1 MDLLDYAKS
10 IDKSLKG
17 INESLKKIVKLL
29 DDEPESKVIPI
40 TLPSTDVWVVEPYAI
55 CLTSLPPQYVSRI
68 CHYHDPNYVDVDC
81 IKRMGNHKIFY
92 TKQEAIE
99 YCEVSLG
106 TKYEIID
113 CIVPE
118 TFVIGPDYE

>member
-1 MDLLDYAKS
+1 MDLLDYVQS
-10 IDKSLKG
+10 IDNSLKEINKSLKILAG
-17 INESLKKIVKLL
+17 VVDKTTTNKSEK
-29 DDEPESKVIPI
+29 PRQ
-40 TLPSTDVWVVEPYAI
+40 TTDVWVVEPYST
-55 CLTSLPPQYVSRI
+55 CLTSMPPQYVSRI
-68 CHYHDPNYVDVDC
+68 CHYHDPNNVDIDC
-81 IKRMGNHKIFY
+81 IKRIGYNYIFY

-118 TFVIGPDYE
+118 SIVIGPDYE